1 MNNKIESQKVS
12 ETESMLEQ
20 GNIISSGN
28 SEGSI
33 KGNSKDNIKG
43 NTVGKN
49 NDLALG
55 LECRNLSK
63 TYQQGKIKTP
73 VLTALNLAVNAGE
86 LVAIVGSSGCGKSTF
101 LHLAGALDTPSS
113 GEVFIN
119 GVDIHQLS
127 EKQRASFRNQQ
138 IGFIYQFHHLMMEF
152 TAEENVAMP
161 LLIRGDKP
169 KSALSQAQAMLA
181 QVGLAHRGQHRPSE
195 LSGGERQRVAIARAL
210 VTKPSL
216 VLADEPTGNLDF
228 DTAEQIYQLLKELNR
243 TVNTSFVIVTHD
255 LTLAAK
261 MDRQLRLNYGHL
273 QPLKDTHKNEATQRK
288 AANSEEG

>member
-1 MNNKIESQKVS
+1 MSSPILNDMNNKMKSKMDSDLEHNINHSSDESGDKSAV
-12 ETESMLEQ
+12 TPR
-20 GNIISSGN
+20 
-28 SEGSI
+28 
-33 KGNSKDNIKG
+33 
-43 NTVGKN
+43 
-49 NDLALG
+49 LALG
-55 LECRNLSK
+55 LECRQLSK
-63 TYQQGKIKTP
+63 SYQQGP
-73 VLTALNLAVNAGE
+73 VTTAVLSKLDLAIEAGE
-86 LVAIVGSSGCGKSTF
+86 LVAIVGRSGCGKSTF
-101 LHLAGALDTPSS
+101 LHLAGALDTPSA

-119 GVDIHQLS
+119 GVNIHQLS
-127 EKQRASFRNQQ
+127 EKQRAKFRNQH

-169 KSALSQAQAMLA
+169 KAAMAQAKAMLE
-181 QVGLAHRGQHRPSE
+181 QVGLTHRSHHRPSE

-228 DTAEQIYQLLKELNR
+228 DTAEQIFQLLQELNR

-261 MDRQLRLNYGHL
+261 MDRQLLLDHGHL
-273 QPLKDTHKNEATQRK
+273 KPLDVNSDSRMKKNEDA
-288 AANSEEG
+288 